1 MKVSIIG
8 GGAWGTTL
16 GQVLIDNGHQVLI
29 YDVNQD
35 NINKINQKKHPF
47 FDTDLPDSIKATNS
61 FEDAINFSNTYL
73 LSVPTKVMRDVL
85 KLINKHISN
94 PSVFINVSKGIEPG
108 TLKRVSE
115 IVYEEIDEK
124 NLAGFVALTGPSH
137 AEEVILRHLTLLVA
151 ASSDKNLA
159 VKIQHT
165 FSNDQ
170 YLRVYTSN
178 DLIGS
183 EVGGAVK
190 NAIAVISGACTG
202 LGLGENARAAVI
214 TRGIVEIVRVV
225 ELMGGQ
231 KETAF
236 GLTGIGDL
244 IVTASSEHSRNFR
257 AGKEIGLG
265 KSIEEIYA
273 EQKQTIEGIRTIE
286 AMHDLSLKHNIEL
299 PMNNI
304 AYDIIFKGLPA
315 SAGLKKLLNRDLKSE
330 DFWQKC
336 FIRPTIVVKN
346 HHLFA

>member
-1 MKVSIIG
+1 MKLSIIG

-16 GQVLIDNGHQVLI
+16 AQVLIDNGHQVMI
-29 YDVNQD
+29 YDIKHENVD
-35 NINKINQKKHPF
+35 KINDKKHPF
-47 FDTDLPDSIKATNS
+47 FDTELPNQVKATT
-61 FEDAINFSNTYL
+61 DLDQVIQFSNYYI
-73 LSVPTKVMRDVL
+73 LSVPTKVIRDVL
-85 KLINKHISN
+85 ITLNQKIKK
-94 PSVFINVSKGIEPG
+94 PSVFINVSKGIEPI

-115 IVYEEIDEK
+115 IVLEEIDSSK
-124 NLAGFVALTGPSH
+124 YIGFVALTGPSH

-151 ASSDKNLA
+151 ASTDEKLA
-159 VKIQHT
+159 KKIQQT
-165 FSNDQ
+165 FSNDT

-225 ELMGGQ
+225 ELMGGK

-244 IVTASSEHSRNFR
+244 IVTASSEHSRNFT
-257 AGKEIGLG
+257 AGKKIGLG
-265 KSIEEIYA
+265 IPLDEVYK

-286 AMHDLSLKHNIEL
+286 AMHGLSIKYNVEL
-299 PMNNI
+299 PMINT
-304 AYDIIFKGLPA
+304 AYDIIFNHLPVEKGLQ
-315 SAGLKKLLNRDLKSE
+315 KLLSRDLKSE
-330 DFWQKC
+330 DF
-336 FIRPTIVVKN
+336 
-346 HHLFA
+346 